1 MSRAKSKNPD
11 PYTLPESLGKRL
23 GLGLYDLE
31 NNLVKTFNNQV
42 ELAAEFG
49 VNKTTISRKVISGK
63 VFNGKY
69 YIRKFKN

>member
-1 MSRAKSKNPD
+1 MSRAKSKNP
-11 PYTLPESLGKRL
+11 
-23 GLGLYDLE
+23 LGLYDLE

-49 VNKTTISRKVISGK
+49 INKTTISRKVISGK

-69 YIRKFKN
+69 YIRKFKI